1 MVVMMLMMMMIMND
15 LRKEKGRIKKEKT
28 YKNCVA
34 VCQVDW
40 FKAISF
46 SPAITWPQKPFVS
59 SVNHFDVFFV
69 KYKPFV
75 TCM

>member
-1 MVVMMLMMMMIMND
+1 MLMMMMIMND

-40 FKAISF
+40 FKAIS
-46 SPAITWPQKPFVS
+46 S
-59 SVNHFDVFFV
+59 SVLLSPGHKNRSYPASIILMFSCEV
-69 KYKPFV
+69 
-75 TCM
+75 